1 MGSIPKAVLVW
12 ALCWNRSFGPWPW
25 RLLSDAR
32 PCTWQWRDIKQ
43 MIIFVP
49 SCGLFF
55 DCEDNCAHVRLRYLH
70 QFVLECDGFHIGP
83 GKSGHPGFW
92 AWGSGRAPLAS
103 SSGAWERWALGR
115 GVEGGRFGIFVRRWL
130 LLPCRPAAVDRHD
143 VSGDMRGTHPSTER
157 LPPLQ
162 SPPARTTGPAEPP
175 TTSPPRRRAG
185 APSSSDQPRVCGPSP
200 APRHSL
206 GFPGLCIRA
215 LLTW

>member
-92 AWGSGRAPLAS
+92 AWGSGREPLAS

-143 VSGDMRGTHPSTER
+143 VSGDMRGP
-157 LPPLQ
+157 
-162 SPPARTTGPAEPP
+162 
-175 TTSPPRRRAG
+175 
-185 APSSSDQPRVCGPSP
+185 
-200 APRHSL
+200 
-206 GFPGLCIRA
+206 IRA
-215 LLTW
+215 QK